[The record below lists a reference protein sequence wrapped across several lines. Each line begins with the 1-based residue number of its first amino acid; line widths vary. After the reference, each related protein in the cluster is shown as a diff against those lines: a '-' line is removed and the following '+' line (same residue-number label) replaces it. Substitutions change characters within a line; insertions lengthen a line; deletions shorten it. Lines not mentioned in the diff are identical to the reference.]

1 MAKSNF
7 QAWIDAA
14 DMPSQNASG
23 QWVDLETGFA
33 YNPAPRAELSTKAK
47 DARAVAKFFGGKA
60 LSGTAAQKE
69 WAEKIRAGKLAE
81 MSQDQAEMACDPD
94 GLLKTA
100 KFWIE
105 QREKSGTE
113 IGGFVMLQKA
123 LLKTAKSMRS
133 AGKTQEYA
141 STAAAYNTL
150 TTSWGF

>member
-23 QWVDLETGFA
+23 QWIDLETGFA
-33 YNPAPRAELSTKAK
+33 YNPAPRAELSAKAK

-69 WAEKIRAGKLAE
+69 WAEKIRTGKLAE

-94 GLLKTA
+94 GLLKTS

-105 QREKSGTE
+105 NRTKSGSQ
-113 IGGFVMLQKA
+113 IGDFVMSQKA
-123 LLKTAKSMRS
+123 ILKSAKSLRA
-133 AGKTQEYA
+133 AGKASEYA
-141 STAAAYNTL
+141 AAAATYNALTAA
-150 TTSWGF
+150 WGF